1 MKHLYILT
9 PSVARSDCHTNSI
22 IPFANKIVDSNLFQ
36 NITWFINIDRP
47 TNTKFKFES
56 LEITENNFIE
66 QTSKNI
72 SLKINKSKT
81 PCFYKAF
88 SNLFSS
94 VKNDIDFLKLKDDD
108 FCILWVED
116 DWKLTREVDFFRDLK
131 LFFSKPELKFY
142 TLYNHKINIGG
153 NPQVIKGSLYNLYFK
168 NMDISIDNKR
178 DPEVIMRN
186 EIFKPYVFD
195 FWVFKGIG
203 MEKHISESNNLTFKD
218 KLIIAN
224 QLSKKYTDTFFIS
237 NGMYGNV
244 VEDIGDLWREIRG
257 FTKWTMIQK
266 EHGINSNENYTYK

>member
-9 PSVARSDCHTNSI
+9 PSVSRSDCHSDSI
-22 IPFANKIVDSNLFQ
+22 IPFVNQIYDSNLFQ
-36 NITWFINIDRP
+36 NITWFVNIDRP
-47 TNTKFKFES
+47 TNTKFEFEK
-56 LEITENNFIE
+56 LEITKNNFIE
-66 QTSKNI
+66 KTNKNI
-72 SLKINKSKT
+72 SLKINKSET

-88 SNLFSS
+88 SHLFNS
-94 VKNDIDFLKLKDDD
+94 VKVDIEVNNLHDDD
-108 FCILWVED
+108 FCILWLED
-116 DWKLTREVDFFRDLK
+116 DWKLTRSEDFFRDLN

-142 TLYNHKINIGG
+142 TLYKHKINIGG
-153 NPQVIKGSLYNLYFK
+153 NPQIIKGSLYNLYFK

-224 QLSKKYTDTFFIS
+224 DLSKKYTDTFFIS

-244 VEDIGDLWREIRG
+244 VDDIGDLWREVRG
-257 FTKWTMIQK
+257 FKKWTMFQK